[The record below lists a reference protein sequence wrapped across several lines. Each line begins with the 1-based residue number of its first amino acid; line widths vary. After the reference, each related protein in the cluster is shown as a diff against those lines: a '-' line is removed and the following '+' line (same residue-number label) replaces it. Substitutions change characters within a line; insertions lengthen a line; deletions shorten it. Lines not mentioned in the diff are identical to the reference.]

1 MLPRKPQLIVFD
13 LDGTLVDSAPDIAYT
28 VDVIREKWGL
38 PPVGEAKVRT
48 WIGNGGEMLI
58 KRALTGE
65 LWPQTDP
72 PGWAEAYAMYMDV
85 YEANLCNHSRLFPG
99 VSEGL
104 ARLKAEGFTLAC
116 STNKHSRFT
125 VPLLEQF
132 GIARHFDFY
141 ACGDQFGK
149 LKPDPEPL
157 LKTAEHFGVKPGD
170 CLMVGDSANDALAA
184 RNAGFM
190 LVCVPYGYH
199 GGGGV
204 EVFEPD
210 AVVESFIELSALFT
224 PPM

>member
-1 MLPRKPQLIVFD
+1 MLPRKPELIVFD

-28 VDVIREKWGL
+28 VDVIRQSRGL
-38 PPVGEAKVRT
+38 PAVGEAKVRT

-58 KRALTGE
+58 KRALTGR
-65 LWPQTDP
+65 LWPDSDP
-72 PGWAEAYAMYMDV
+72 PGWAEAYAMYLDV

-99 VSEGL
+99 VKEGL
-104 ARLKAEGFTLAC
+104 AQLRAAGFRLAC

-132 GIARHFDFY
+132 GIAGYFNFF

-157 LKTAEHFGVKPGD
+157 LKTAAHFGVTPD
-170 CLMVGDSANDALAA
+170 MCLMVGDSANDALAA

-204 EVFEPD
+204 EIFGPD
-210 AVVESFIELSALFT
+210 AVVESLLELVGLLR
-224 PPM
+224 